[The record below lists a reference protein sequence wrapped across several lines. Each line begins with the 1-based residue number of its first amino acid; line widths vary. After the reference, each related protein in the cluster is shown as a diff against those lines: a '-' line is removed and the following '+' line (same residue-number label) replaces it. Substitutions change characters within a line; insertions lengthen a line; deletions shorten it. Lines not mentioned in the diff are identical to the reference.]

1 MGVFLQGDDRRGSE
15 LESSGREPGTLRR
28 RLVSLHTRGSQQ
40 AFGVELRPQGGFSG
54 HIAEMLPGP
63 LPSSPAPATPLS
75 ASRLSSFILQSL
87 PANKPCSHW
96 FYRQTLFPSAL
107 QILHF
112 LQIKGLW
119 QPCGEQV
126 YQLHFFPVTFAYF
139 WFLCQHLV
147 ILTRF

>member
-28 RLVSLHTRGSQQ
+28 ASCLTPHQGEASKPLAWAQTSGRILGS
-40 AFGVELRPQGGFSG
+40 
-54 HIAEMLPGP
+54 IAEILPGP
-63 LPSSPAPATPLS
+63 LPSSPAPATPS
-75 ASRLSSFILQSL
+75 VPVASPHSYFESL

-126 YQLHFFPVTFAYF
+126 YQLHFF
-139 WFLCQHLV
+139 Q
-147 ILTRF
+147 